1 METYHNN
8 GLDSVFADPG
18 REGVTG
24 MAYDRGRFRVVTLRN
39 IALTA
44 PYMHGARAA
53 ASHRR
58 REKSAACRLSVS
70 DVCRG
75 PNRQGYRGSDQA
87 ADAFAADLAAMPRS
101 TALAK
106 DKQGMEH
113 SFSGVAL
120 RDIFKEAG
128 VTTGR
133 QLRGENMVKYVLV
146 TCADNYR
153 VVFSLAE
160 LDSSFTDRVVILA
173 DQMEGKPLPA
183 GVGPFRIIVPGEK
196 KPARNCFQVTGIA
209 VKFAK
214 D

>member
-1 METYHNN
+1 MKVLVLSLVAFMLTTVVTAQTAST
-8 GLDSVFADPG
+8 GGSGTATPAAVVK
-18 REGVTG
+18 VTG
-24 MAYDRGRFRVVTLRN
+24 EVTKP
-39 IALTA
+39 LT
-44 PYMHGARAA
+44 
-53 ASHRR
+53 
-58 REKSAACRLSVS
+58 LS
-70 DVCRG
+70 
-75 PNRQGYRGSDQA
+75 
-87 ADAFAADLAAMPRS
+87 AADLAAMPRT
-101 TALAK
+101 TAIAK
-106 DKQGMEH
+106 DKQGAEH

-133 QLRGENMVKYVLV
+133 QLRGENLAKYVLV

-173 DQMEGKPLPA
+173 DQMDGKPLPA

-196 KPARNCFQVTGIA
+196 KPARNCFRVTGIA
-209 VKFAK
+209 IKFAK